1 MKTIR
6 EICLVAS
13 VLTVSMVPFISDA
26 QYYLTAND
34 ALGSS
39 SFNSAG
45 NWNSGAAPAAGNTY
59 STEHWLLRSPTS
71 AGSYTFGGDSLTVGG
86 TDGTS
91 GAQPFSTT
99 TGNNDSLI
107 FKASGVTLTV
117 NNLILDGAQIRDGNA
132 NGNYTHLAGN
142 ITVTTNG
149 GAFLAQDTNYI
160 DSSISGPGP
169 IYIGDNG
176 NGSAQRIIVFT
187 SGSSTYSGSVLLTPQ
202 SGSGATRCQ
211 VAYAAGSI
219 MNFTIGTNG
228 ENNSISGNG
237 TLVLNGAWNINLS
250 GADNTQGDVWPL
262 VGATNTTYGST
273 FTINGFTQNPANT
286 NLWYEDANGVLY
298 EYNEEIGELTVG
310 GANIVINQQPVN
322 ESVAPGNQANLSV
335 SASGPG
341 TLDYQWYLL
350 TTTTTNSILGATN
363 ASYGPPPTSVLGV
376 TNYFVVITNGISLPV
391 TSSVASVTVRMP
403 RNLEWAGTG
412 SSWDTLSLNWTANG
426 NVSQTA
432 YTDADNVT
440 FDALGAGQPTVSLAQ
455 ALYPTVV
462 AINGST
468 PYTLSGPGS
477 IDGPASLTI
486 NDSSTVL
493 LDTTNN
499 TYAGGTFISSGTLQV
514 GDGTITSSLGSGP
527 VTNNSTLILEP
538 GAVSLNLPG
547 SISGTGTLTDS
558 GSSSGN
564 VYLTASNSYSGQ
576 TTITAGTLHPE
587 NANAL
592 GASTAPVVNTSGGNL
607 YVDLNVNI
615 LNPLTLGGNNVS
627 LEKGGAGVSTLGGT
641 IGLVSSTTL
650 SIDGGAT
657 LNLTNT
663 SGLNSSNVP
672 VSLTFT
678 GSGAGNITGP
688 LSLNSGS
695 LTVNGGTW
703 TVAPSNSYT
712 GLTTINGGGLFISG
726 PLSLGPVPASFTA
739 ADVTLDG
746 GTLGTSTNV
755 VLDDGNIGITVGTTV
770 NTSRITVNGTN
781 SIFVI
786 SNNISGAG
794 DAVLTKTGSGTLVLA
809 GPNTYAGALNIDS
822 TSTTASDGET
832 VIANNAAIAD
842 MPAFLGSPFIYINNN
857 NGGSSTL
864 ALNGSSGSIT
874 VAPDISLAGRN
885 VPVQSIENI
894 AGSNTIS
901 GNFTL
906 VVGGADYIFQADS
919 GILNLTAPL
928 PLTTPSASGRTF
940 TFQGPGTV
948 LVSGAIQDGSLDP
961 TSTSNV
967 WDSVVQAGPGLLV
980 LPAANT
986 YSGSTTVSNGV
997 LSLSGSLNSSGLG
1010 VTVAGGLLVG
1020 NGSITGPVTVQSAGT
1035 IEAGT
1040 TNSIGTLTL
1049 GNSLTLSG
1057 NTIVKISKTADAAD
1071 LFSGQTSLNY
1081 GGTLTVT
1088 NLGGTLAVGD
1098 HFTLFSPGA
1107 SSSNFGS
1114 IAGLPGPGLA
1124 YSFANGV
1131 LSVVTGPPT
1140 TPTNITSH
1148 VSGNV
1153 LTLSWPANYQ
1163 GWTLQAQT
1171 NSASIGLSTNWFDVP
1186 GSAFV
1191 TSTNMTINP
1200 SNPTVFYRLRYPN

>member
-13 VLTVSMVPFISDA
+13 VLTLLTVPVISNA
-26 QYYLTAND
+26 QYYQTAND
-34 ALGSS
+34 ALGTS
-39 SFNSAG
+39 SFNAAG
-45 NWNSGAAPAAGNTY
+45 TWNNAAAPSAGNTY
-59 STEHWLLRSPTS
+59 ATEHWLLRSPAS
-71 AGSYTFGGDSLTVGG
+71 AGSYTFAGNSLTVGG
-86 TDGTS
+86 TDGTA
-91 GAQPFSTT
+91 GAQPFSQTT
-99 TGNNDSLI
+99 ANNDSLI

-117 NNLILDGAQIRDGNA
+117 TNLILDGGQVRDGNG
-132 NGNYTHLAGN
+132 NGNFTHLAGN

-160 DSSISGPGP
+160 DSAISGPGP

-176 NGSAQRIIVFT
+176 NGSAQRMIVFT
-187 SGSSTYSGSVLLTPQ
+187 SPSSTYTGNILLSPQTGSA
-202 SGSGATRCQ
+202 ATRCQ
-211 VAYAAGSI
+211 FALAAGSI
-219 MNFTIGTNG
+219 MNFTIGANG
-228 ENNSISGNG
+228 TNNSISGTG
-237 TLVLNGAWNINLS
+237 TLLLNGNWNINLS
-250 GADNTQGDVWPL
+250 GADNTVGDIWTLAVT
-262 VGATNTTYGST
+262 TNTTYGST
-273 FTINGFTQNPANT
+273 FNIDGFGQDAVNP
-286 NLWYEDANGVLY
+286 NLWYAEANGVLY
-298 EYNEEIGELTVG
+298 GYNETNGELMVV
-310 GANIVINQQPVN
+310 GANITISQQPANVA
-322 ESVAPGNQANLSV
+322 VAPGNPASLSV

-341 TLDYQWYLL
+341 TLAYQWYFL
-350 TTTTTNSILGATN
+350 TATSTNLISGATN
-363 ASYGPPPTSVLGV
+363 TSYTTATSVLGV
-376 TNYFVVITNGISLPV
+376 TNYFVVITNGISLPA
-391 TSSVASVTVRMP
+391 TSSVVSITVRTP

-412 SSWDTLSLNWTANG
+412 SSWDTSSLNWTLNG

-432 YTDADNVT
+432 YIDADNVT
-440 FDALGAGQPTVSLAQ
+440 FDALGAAQPTVSLAQ
-455 ALYPTVV
+455 PLYPTAV

-468 PYTLSGPGS
+468 SYILNGPGS
-477 IDGPASLTI
+477 INGAASLSI
-486 NDSSTVL
+486 NDSGTVL

-499 TYAGGTFISSGTLQV
+499 TFSGGTLISGGTLQV

-538 GAVSLNLPG
+538 GAASLTLPG
-547 SISGTGTLTDS
+547 AISGTGTLTES

-564 VYLTASNSYSGQ
+564 VFLTASNSYSGQ
-576 TTITAGTLHPE
+576 TTISSGTLHAR

-592 GASTAPVVNTSGGNL
+592 GISTAPVVNTSGGNL

-615 LNPLTLGGNNVS
+615 LNPLTLGGNDVS
-627 LEKGGAGVSTLGGT
+627 LEKGGGGVSSLGGT

-657 LNLTNT
+657 LNLTNAA
-663 SGLNSSNVP
+663 GLNSSNVP

-678 GSGAGNITGP
+678 GSGAGNISGP

-703 TVAPSNSYT
+703 TVAPNNSFT

-726 PLSLGPVPASFTA
+726 PLSLGPVPASYTA
-739 ADVTLDG
+739 ADVSLNG

-781 SIFVI
+781 STFVI
-786 SNNISGAG
+786 SNNISGAAN
-794 DAVLTKTGSGTLVLA
+794 AVLTKTGSGTLVLA

-822 TSTTASDGET
+822 TSTTANDGET

-842 MPAFLGSPFIYINNN
+842 IPAFLGSPFIIIGDN

-864 ALNGSSGSIT
+864 ALNGLSGSIT

-885 VPVQSIENI
+885 VPIQAIENI

-928 PLTTPSASGRTF
+928 PLATPSSSGRTF

-948 LVSGAIQDGSLDP
+948 LVSGAIMDGSLDP

-967 WDSVVQAGPGLLV
+967 WDSVVQAGPGLLA

-1020 NGSITGPVTVQSAGT
+1020 NGSITGPVTVQSAGA
-1035 IEAGT
+1035 IEAGA
-1040 TNSIGTLTL
+1040 TNTIGTLTL
-1049 GNSLTLSG
+1049 GNTLTLSG
-1057 NTIVKISKTADAAD
+1057 NTIVKISKTAGTAD
-1071 LFSGQTSLNY
+1071 LFSGQTTVNY
-1081 GGTLTVT
+1081 GGALIVT
-1088 NLGGTLAVGD
+1088 NLAGTLALGD
-1098 HFTLFSPGA
+1098 HFTLFSPGTA
-1107 SSSNFGS
+1107 ASNFGS
-1114 IAGLPGPGLA
+1114 IVGTPGPGLA

-1131 LSVVTGPPT
+1131 LSVVTGPAT
-1140 TPTNITSH
+1140 NPTNITFK

-1153 LTLSWPANYQ
+1153 LTLSWPANHQ

-1171 NSASIGLSTNWFDVP
+1171 NSASVGLSANWYDVP
-1186 GSAFV
+1186 GSALL
-1191 TSTNMTINP
+1191 TSTNMTVNP